1 MKLSNQRI
9 EFLKRNAEYRKRMKV
24 CKEFTKSFFG
34 MVNVITN
41 QYRAIHKIETI

>member
-1 MKLSNQRI
+1 MKISHQRI
-9 EFLKRNAEYRKRMKV
+9 NFLKTKSDFRKRMKI

-41 QYRAIHKIETI
+41 EYKRVNQIETL